1 MDATHT
7 IHQTTLAKWIALIQ
21 EQQAN
26 GLTIKEWCTQNGFS
40 TNSYYYW
47 KHIAKEEYL
56 KTVIPDIVPLPSPA
70 DPIPVLPAAET
81 PVVQHDLYNL
91 GNSKNSTSKD
101 PIISISM
108 NDIRIEIG
116 ASAPDALITKII
128 GALRNA

>member
-1 MDATHT
+1 MDATQT

-21 EQQAN
+21 EQQASS
-26 GLTIKEWCTQNGFS
+26 LTIKEWFTQNGFS

-91 GNSKNSTSKD
+91 GNSKNSTSTLKPNVTD
-101 PIISISM
+101 
-108 NDIRIEIG
+108 
-116 ASAPDALITKII
+116 SAP
-128 GALRNA
+128 